1 MPLEQF
7 QDQRLRS
14 HFNLV
19 SFDTRY
25 YGRTTGKQLDYYQ
38 DLEASKLPSESPS
51 SRKLTFAFSSKLSQ
65 ERADELLDAI
75 DAVIG
80 DRPFVIFGESF
91 VGANCCAYIASKRP
105 QSVSFPF
112 FRSLH
117 AKNHKADNLCP
128 NRSKPLSCSHHL
140 TSKSESRI
148 EYASRADVF

>member
-1 MPLEQF
+1 MDRADRMTFEQF
-7 QDQRLRS
+7 QDERLRS

-25 YGRTTGKQLDYYQ
+25 YGRTTGEQLDHYQ
-38 DLEASKLPSESPS
+38 DLEVSTGILKLRILKAETNF
-51 SRKLTFAFSSKLSQ
+51 RKIRFVSQ

-105 QSVSFPF
+105 QSVS
-112 FRSLH
+112 L
-117 AKNHKADNLCP
+117 
-128 NRSKPLSCSHHL
+128 
-140 TSKSESRI
+140 
-148 EYASRADVF
+148 VFILLIRCARTLG